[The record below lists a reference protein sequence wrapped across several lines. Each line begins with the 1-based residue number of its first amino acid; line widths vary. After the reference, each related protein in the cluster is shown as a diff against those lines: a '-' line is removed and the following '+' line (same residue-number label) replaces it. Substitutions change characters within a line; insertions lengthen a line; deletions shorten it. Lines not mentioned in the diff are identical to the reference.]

1 MPFQDSP
8 LFRELE
14 KRVDWE
20 RTKMPQTEY
29 KLDRM
34 RAYAQRAG
42 NPQHAVPSYH
52 IAGSKGKGSTAYYL
66 AQLLEG
72 LGYKTGLYT
81 SPHLNAWSE
90 RITRSGEFWP
100 QAAYQRALEEA
111 LGLATEGETVFEIL
125 TLTAWLLFRNQG
137 CQRAVL
143 ETGLGGRLDATNLVA
158 PIRSV
163 LTRIEFEH
171 TDILGDTLEQIAR
184 EKAGIIKPEVP
195 AWTYEQ
201 RPEVQRVFEQVAHQQ
216 QSPLRV
222 LEEGYQLSIT
232 SVKEGQHIIL
242 KTGERIFEWTQ
253 PTLGPSLARNAALAL
268 AVVLD
273 AEQPSGQQLHQALR
287 RMANSRL
294 EGRLEFHPG
303 EPDLVLD
310 GAHTQE
316 SVQQLVR
323 VLKERWNS
331 GVLVVA
337 FNNDKKILEMA
348 QTLSSLGWPL
358 VVTQSP
364 HPKALEAERLAQVFK
379 GQVWVE
385 PDFQEA
391 YRKALALCPI
401 QGVVVAAG
409 SFFLVGALRAALGL
423 C

>member
-1 MPFQDSP
+1 MDPTHLRTFPCPKRCPSP
-8 LFRELE
+8 SRSP
-14 KRVDWE
+14 RR
-20 RTKMPQTEY
+20 RTT
-29 KLDRM
+29 
-34 RAYAQRAG
+34 
-42 NPQHAVPSYH
+42 
-52 IAGSKGKGSTAYYL
+52 
-66 AQLLEG
+66 
-72 LGYKTGLYT
+72 
-81 SPHLNAWSE
+81 
-90 RITRSGEFWP
+90 
-100 QAAYQRALEEA
+100 
-111 LGLATEGETVFEIL
+111 
-125 TLTAWLLFRNQG
+125 
-137 CQRAVL
+137 
-143 ETGLGGRLDATNLVA
+143 
-158 PIRSV
+158 
-163 LTRIEFEH
+163 
-171 TDILGDTLEQIAR
+171 
-184 EKAGIIKPEVP
+184 
-195 AWTYEQ
+195 Q
-201 RPEVQRVFEQVAHQQ
+201 RPTATP
-216 QSPLRV
+216 S
-222 LEEGYQLSIT
+222 T
-232 SVKEGQHIIL
+232 
-242 KTGERIFEWTQ
+242 KT
-253 PTLGPSLARNAALAL
+253 N
-268 AVVLD
+268 
-273 AEQPSGQQLHQALR
+273 
-287 RMANSRL
+287 ANSRL

-337 FNNDKKILEMA
+337 FNNDKKILEIA